1 MSLHIAV
8 AGNIGAGKTTLVN
21 LLSKHYHWKAHFEA
35 VDDNPYLVDFYKD
48 MHTWSFPLQIY
59 FLHSRFNQVREI
71 REKRE
76 PIIQDRTI
84 YEDAHIFAKNLHE
97 SGFMTERDFKNYF
110 SLFESMTS
118 VITPPDLLIYLRAR
132 VGVLLNRIS
141 LRGREYEESI
151 SVGYLENLNQQYEEW
166 VGKYT
171 AGKLLIVDVNDLDYA
186 NNPEDLGF
194 IIRKVDAELHGL
206 FSNSP
211 A

>member
-48 MHTWSFPLQIY
+48 MHKWSFPLQIY

-118 VITPPDLLIYLRAR
+118 VITAPDLLIYLRAR
-132 VGVLLNRIS
+132 VGVLLNRIAN
-141 LRGREYEESI
+141 RGREYEESI

-166 VGKYT
+166 VGKYS

-186 NNPEDLGF
+186 NNPEDLGL

-206 FSNSP
+206 FSQNP